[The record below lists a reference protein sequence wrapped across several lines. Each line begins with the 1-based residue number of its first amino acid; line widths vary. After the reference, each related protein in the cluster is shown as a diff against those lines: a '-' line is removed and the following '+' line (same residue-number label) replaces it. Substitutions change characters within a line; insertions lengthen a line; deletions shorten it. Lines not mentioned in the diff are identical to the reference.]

1 MNTEPVLIRS
11 DGIKKDDDKSDNC
24 KIDKGK
30 VDKEKIDKGNLDEE
44 DVDEEE
50 VDEKKVDEEKADKG
64 RVVVSWTGG
73 KDGCLACYG
82 AILEGFEV
90 THLLNFREIRRRG
103 SHDINPALLYA
114 QAEALGIPL
123 IHKDFISYEQEFKKA
138 VRELRDSGEIIDGA
152 VFGHI
157 ETHRKLVDRICGE
170 LCLELIM
177 PLWQKNSRQIIS
189 SLIDSGFEVILI
201 SVKAD
206 LLGKEWLG
214 RKVDEKFICDL
225 KKHNPSIDPCG
236 ENGEF
241 HTFVT
246 DCPLFKNKIGI
257 TESEIVL
264 RGGYWFLEIS
274 KLEAGKK

>member
-11 DGIKKDDDKSDNC
+11 DGSEKDDDKSDNC

-138 VRELRDSGEIIDGA
+138 VRNLRNNGEKIDGA

-177 PLWQKNSRQIIS
+177 PLWQKNSRQIIN

-214 RKVDEKFICDL
+214 RKIDENFICDL

-246 DCPLFKNKIGI
+246 NCPLFKNKINV
-257 TESEIVL
+257 TESEMVL

>member
-11 DGIKKDDDKSDNC
+11 DGSEKDDDKSDNC

-90 THLLNFREIRRRG
+90 THLLNFREIQRRG

-157 ETHRKLVDRICGE
+157 ETHKNLVDRICRE
-170 LCLELIM
+170 LGLELIM
-177 PLWQKNSRQIIS
+177 PLWQRSSGQIIND
-189 SLIDSGFEVILI
+189 LTGLGFEVILL

-214 RKVDEKFICDL
+214 RKIDENFICDL

-246 DCPLFKNKIGI
+246 NCPLFKNKINV
-257 TESEIVL
+257 TESEMVL

>member
-11 DGIKKDDDKSDNC
+11 DGSEKDDDKSDNC

-214 RKVDEKFICDL
+214 RKIDENFICDL

-246 DCPLFKNKIGI
+246 DCPLFKNKIRI

-274 KLEAGKK
+274 KFGTEKK

>member
-1 MNTEPVLIRS
+1 MSTNPISTKNDNCES
-11 DGIKKDDDKSDNC
+11 DNCKSDNC
-24 KIDKGK
+24 KSD
-30 VDKEKIDKGNLDEE
+30 D
-44 DVDEEE
+44 
-50 VDEKKVDEEKADKG
+50 G

-82 AILEGFEV
+82 AISEGFEV
-90 THLLNFREIRRRG
+90 SHLLNFREIQRRG
-103 SHDINPALLYA
+103 SHDINPDLVYA

-123 IHKDFISYEQEFKKA
+123 IHKDFTSYEQEFKK
-138 VRELRDSGEIIDGA
+138 VVHDLRDSGEKIDGA

-157 ETHRKLVDRICGE
+157 GTHKNLVDRICGD
-170 LCLELIM
+170 LGLELIM
-177 PLWQKNSRQIIS
+177 PLWQRNSEQIIND
-189 SLIDSGFEVILI
+189 LIDSEFEVILL

-214 RKVDEKFICDL
+214 RKIDENFIRDL

-246 DCPLFKNKIGI
+246 DGPLFKNKIKVM
-257 TESEIVL
+257 ESEMVL

-274 KLEAGKK
+274 KFEAEKK

>member
-1 MNTEPVLIRS
+1 MSSRS
-11 DGIKKDDDKSDNC
+11 ISTRNDESKNNNVKNDPGKKDEDKNDEGKSG
-24 KIDKGK
+24 KGRK
-30 VDKEKIDKGNLDEE
+30 DEGRS
-44 DVDEEE
+44 
-50 VDEKKVDEEKADKG
+50 DKG

-73 KDGCLACYG
+73 KDGCLASYR
-82 AILEGFEV
+82 AVSEGFEV
-90 THLLNFREIRRRG
+90 THLLNFREIQRRG
-103 SHDINPALLYA
+103 SHDINPDLLYA

-138 VRELRDSGEIIDGA
+138 VRDLRDSGETIDGA

-157 ETHRKLVDRICGE
+157 ETHKNLVDRICGE
-170 LCLELIM
+170 LGLELIM
-177 PLWQKNSRQIIS
+177 PLWQRSSGQIIND
-189 SLIDSGFEVILI
+189 LTGSGFEVILL

-214 RKVDEKFICDL
+214 RKIDENFICDL

-246 DCPLFKNKIGI
+246 DCPLFKNKIRI
-257 TESEIVL
+257 MESEMVL

-274 KLEAGKK
+274 KFGTEKK

>member
-1 MNTEPVLIRS
+1 MYIEMNTSTIS
-11 DGIKKDDDKSDNC
+11 TKNDISGNN
-24 KIDKGK
+24 KGK
-30 VDKEKIDKGNLDEE
+30 S
-44 DVDEEE
+44 
-50 VDEKKVDEEKADKG
+50 DKG

-82 AILEGFEV
+82 AISEGFEV
-90 THLLNFREIRRRG
+90 SRLLNFRESQRRG
-103 SHDINPALLYA
+103 SHDINPDLVYA

-123 IHKDFISYEQEFKKA
+123 IHKDFISYEQEFKTV
-138 VRELRDSGEIIDGA
+138 VRDLRDSGEKIDGA

-157 ETHRKLVDRICGE
+157 ETHKNLVDRICGE
-170 LCLELIM
+170 LGLELIM
-177 PLWQKNSRQIIS
+177 PLWQRNSEQIVND
-189 SLIDSGFEVILI
+189 LIDSGFEVILF

-214 RKVDEKFICDL
+214 RKIDENFICDL

-246 DCPLFKNKIGI
+246 DCPLFKNRIKVM
-257 TESEIVL
+257 ESEMVL

-274 KLEAGKK
+274 KFEAEEK

>member
-1 MNTEPVLIRS
+1 MEMSTNPTSTKNDKIKNARS
-11 DGIKKDDDKSDNC
+11 TNNKSTSNKGKSDKC
-24 KIDKGK
+24 
-30 VDKEKIDKGNLDEE
+30 
-44 DVDEEE
+44 
-50 VDEKKVDEEKADKG
+50 

-73 KDGCLACYG
+73 KDGCLACYV
-82 AILEGFEV
+82 AISEGFEV
-90 THLLNFREIRRRG
+90 SHLLNFREIQRRG
-103 SHDINPALLYA
+103 SHNINPDLVYA

-123 IHKDFISYEQEFKKA
+123 IHKDFISYEQEFKK
-138 VRELRDSGEIIDGA
+138 VVHDLRDSGEKIDGA

-157 ETHRKLVDRICGE
+157 GTHKNLVDRICGE
-170 LCLELIM
+170 LGLELIM
-177 PLWQKNSRQIIS
+177 PLWQKNSEQIIND
-189 SLIDSGFEVILI
+189 LIDSGFEVILL

-214 RKVDEKFICDL
+214 RKIDKNFISDL

-246 DCPLFKNKIGI
+246 DSPLFKSKIKVMK
-257 TESEIVL
+257 SEMVL

-274 KLEAGKK
+274 KFEAEKK